1 MDRVACLTSDG
12 KLILVPAGE
21 LHYGVVVYGI
31 LIENHRVLLRR
42 NLETDLWEPPGGHL
56 VGRQAPRQG
65 VRSLFRAQ
73 TGLVCDPERRL
84 LLESQHRIDTRG
96 EAWELAVI
104 YYGLQRNPG
113 STVTLPPDEQ
123 IQPVWIQL
131 NELKREEMAAGYEAI
146 RVAAQYNSTRITEP
160 TE

>member
-1 MDRVACLTSDG
+1 MDRVACLTSEG
-12 KLILVPAGE
+12 KLILVPADE

-31 LIENHRVLLRR
+31 LIENERVLLRR
-42 NLETDLWEPPGGHL
+42 NLETGLWEPPGGHL

-73 TGLVCDPERRL
+73 TGLVCEPERRL
-84 LLESQHRIDTRG
+84 LLESQHRIDIRG

-104 YYGLQRNPG
+104 HYALQRNPG
-113 STVTLPPDEQ
+113 STLTLPPDER

-131 NELKREEMAAGYEAI
+131 RELKREEMAAGYEAI
-146 RVAAQYNSTRITEP
+146 LVATQHNGTLATLRPE
-160 TE
+160 